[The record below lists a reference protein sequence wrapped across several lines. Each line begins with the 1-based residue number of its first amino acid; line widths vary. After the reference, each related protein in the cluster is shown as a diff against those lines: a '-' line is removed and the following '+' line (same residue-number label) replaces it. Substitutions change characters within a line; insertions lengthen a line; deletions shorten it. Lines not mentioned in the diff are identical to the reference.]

1 MLKSRLISLAWL
13 VGVGSVFAFA
23 FGTFVAVV
31 TLFTPSVQFPFLA
44 QTVRLPHHVPEH
56 KGGLS
61 FRFAMVH
68 DVLHERFP
76 KHGPA
81 WYEERNRLTQQEI
94 DKLPADDPKRWPLID
109 DLTVALDRLGKPAE
123 AVPVMRAKLESQQA
137 AGVTGRELYTSY
149 ANLGTFLIH
158 SNFAMARNGDA
169 EAIQR
174 FQEGIDFIRKSV
186 EVNPDAHFGRERWQL
201 AIAEF
206 LLASMKTPEL
216 LKQYDCIG
224 NRLNASFEDILPM
237 EVFYLQNTGRATHV
251 DFYRESP
258 DRDSPRFF
266 ASDAN
271 PDDPVQWDELK
282 PIRQYITLVGA
293 DEFVTGQNAEK
304 DSQWAAAVPS
314 HTIAE
319 PFDEPM
325 LGIIGMWRQGGG
337 ANPHFCLAIAETML
351 RTGQRHIAW
360 AAYERAS
367 LLAERFSPD
376 PGLQTFLRDHCK
388 ARQAAIE
395 ETFRPPKDRKDDAYA
410 AWNYLGSRMDD
421 AAIGELRGNM
431 QSELKLGT
439 QYQQAYQEYET
450 TKIAAGHS
458 IDDEHFFD
466 DFNLQH
472 GSIASKSGSEE
483 LTRIILRSAK
493 NSYTSSQGYAWGTLG
508 FGIGA
513 IIAAACGYLRR
524 WIMQTQHALGKESE
538 TDS

>member
-1 MLKSRLISLAWL
+1 MLKSRLISLVWL
-13 VGVGSVFAFA
+13 VAVGSVFAFV
-23 FGTFVAVV
+23 FGTVATTSVV
-31 TLFTPSVQFPFLA
+31 LTPPVQLPFLA

-68 DVLHERFP
+68 DVLHEWFP

-81 WYEERNRLTQQEI
+81 WYEARNRLTQQEI
-94 DKLPADDPKRWPLID
+94 DMLPADDPKRWPLID

-123 AVPVMRAKLESQQA
+123 AVPLMRAKLEAQQA
-137 AGVTGRELYTSY
+137 KGVTGRELYTSY

-174 FQEGIDFIRKSV
+174 FQEGIGFIRKSV

-224 NRLNASFEDILPM
+224 NRLSKSLEDILPPD
-237 EVFYLQNTGRATHV
+237 VFFVQESGRATHL
-251 DFYRESP
+251 DFHRESP

-266 ASDAN
+266 SSDAD
-271 PDDPVQWDELK
+271 PDDPAQWDELM
-282 PIRQYITLVGA
+282 PIRKFITLVGA
-293 DEFVTGQNAEK
+293 DEIVTSQNAAK

-314 HTIAE
+314 HTIVV

-351 RTGQRHIAW
+351 RVGQRHIAW

-367 LLAERFSPD
+367 ELAERFSPD
-376 PGLQTFLRDHCK
+376 SGLQMFLLDHCK

-395 ETFRPPKDRKDDAYA
+395 ETFRPPKDGKDDAYA
-410 AWNYLGSRMDD
+410 PWNYLGSRMDET
-421 AAIGELRGNM
+421 AIGELRGNM
-431 QSELKLGT
+431 HSELKLGT
-439 QYQQAYQEYET
+439 QYQQAYQDYET

-466 DFNLQH
+466 DFNSQH
-472 GSIASKSGSEE
+472 ASIASKSGSEE
-483 LTRIILRSAK
+483 LTRIVLRSVK
-493 NSYTSSQGYAWGTLG
+493 NNYASSKGYAWGTLG

-513 IIAAACGYLRR
+513 MISAACGYLRR
-524 WIMQTQHALGKESE
+524 WIRQSQRVRTLWKK
-538 TDS
+538 TP

>member
-1 MLKSRLISLAWL
+1 MLKSRLISLVWL
-13 VGVGSVFAFA
+13 VAVGSVLAFV
-23 FGTFVAVV
+23 FGTVATIGIV
-31 TLFTPSVQFPFLA
+31 FTPSVKFPFLA

-94 DKLPADDPKRWPLID
+94 DTLPADDHKRWPLID
-109 DLTVALDRLGKPAE
+109 DLMVALDRLGKPAE
-123 AVPVMRAKLESQQA
+123 AVPVMRAKLEAQQA

-158 SNFAMARNGDA
+158 SNFAVARNGDA

-224 NRLNASFEDILPM
+224 NRLNASFEDILPRD
-237 EVFYLQNTGRATHV
+237 VFYVQNTGRATHV

-258 DRDSPRFF
+258 DRVSPRFF
-266 ASDAN
+266 SSDAD
-271 PDDPVQWDELK
+271 PDDPAQWDELK

-293 DEFVTGQNAEK
+293 DEFVTGQDVEK

-314 HTIAE
+314 HTIAV

-351 RTGQRHIAW
+351 RVGQRHIAW

-367 LLAERFSPD
+367 LLADRFAAD
-376 PGLQTFLRDHCK
+376 PEQQAFLREHCKSRQADIEKTFLAPQGK
-388 ARQAAIE
+388 N
-395 ETFRPPKDRKDDAYA
+395 DDAYA
-410 AWNYLGSRMDD
+410 PWNYLGPRLDE
-421 AAIGELRGNM
+421 AAISKFRGDLLE
-431 QSELKLGT
+431 ELKLGI

-450 TKIAAGHS
+450 TKIEAGQS

-466 DFNLQH
+466 EFHQKH
-472 GSIASKSGSEE
+472 TAIASKSGSEE

-493 NSYTSSQGYAWGTLG
+493 NNYASSQGYAWGTLG

-513 IIAAACGYLRR
+513 MIAAACGYLRR
-524 WIMQTQHALGKESE
+524 WIRQSPHA
-538 TDS
+538 